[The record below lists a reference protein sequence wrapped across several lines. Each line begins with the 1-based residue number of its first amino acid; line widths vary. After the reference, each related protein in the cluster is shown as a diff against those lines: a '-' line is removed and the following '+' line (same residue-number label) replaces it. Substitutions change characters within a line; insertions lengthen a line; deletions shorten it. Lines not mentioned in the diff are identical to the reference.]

1 MPKRGENIYKRKD
14 GRWEGRIRRG
24 DSMTGRSYQSIYGK
38 SYREVKDKM
47 YFLRQDSGRELN
59 GGNNTN
65 YTITEAS
72 QLWMKSQAAYW
83 KAGTYSAYQQMLHKY
98 IIPYMGHI
106 SIRQITD
113 RTMLEF
119 VEKVNQHGDS
129 KALSGNYMFQICA
142 MIRRIMI
149 YMNKQ
154 YDNSLTIPRNPIAA
168 KRTHNIIL
176 PSDTS
181 LSVLEDYLCRHCD
194 NDTCLGILIALHTG
208 IRIGELS
215 ALIWKDID
223 LEEEILYVRRNIL
236 RVRKNN
242 RNETEESATQVI
254 EQKPKSSDSVRIIPL
269 PPSLMPMLKKYRKEE
284 SDYVICGVKSTWA
297 EPRTIQYR
305 FESILKNCQIEYF
318 NFHMLRHVFATRCV
332 AIGMDVKSLSE
343 ILGHSNIQ
351 MTLNLYVHSTIQQK
365 RMLMQQ
371 YDSVIHNA
379 GED

>member
-24 DSMTGRSYQSIYGK
+24 DTMTGRTYKSVYGK

-47 YFLRQDSGRELN
+47 FILRQNSGWEVN
-59 GGNNTN
+59 PGKKGN
-65 YTITEAS
+65 YTIAEAS
-72 QLWMKSQAAYW
+72 QLWMKSQEAYW

-98 IIPYMGHI
+98 IIPYIGHI
-106 SIRQITD
+106 NIRQVTD

-119 VEKVNQHGDS
+119 AQKVNQQEDS
-129 KALSGNYMFQICA
+129 KVLSGNYMFQICA
-142 MIRRIMI
+142 LIRRIMI

-154 YDNSLTIPRNPIAA
+154 YDDSIIIPENPIAA

-181 LSVLEDYLCRHCD
+181 LSVLEDYLCCHCD

-215 ALIWKDID
+215 ALVWKDID
-223 LEEEILYVRRNIL
+223 LEEGILYVRRNML
-236 RVRKNN
+236 RVHKNN
-242 RNETEESATQVI
+242 QDETEESATQII

-269 PPSLMPMLKKYRKEE
+269 PPSLMPVLKKYRKNE
-284 SDYVICGVKSTWA
+284 SDYVICGVKSPWA

-332 AIGMDVKSLSE
+332 AIGLDVKSLSE

-365 RMLMQQ
+365 RLLMQQ
-371 YDSVIHNA
+371 YDSVIH
-379 GED
+379 